1 MAVVRN
7 EKNDLIPIR
16 TTTGWRICIDYRR
29 MNDATRTDHYPLPFM
44 DQTLERLAGQSFY
57 CFLNGYSGY
66 NQIVVDPNVVITGAN
81 TSLVLRMLNAFK
93 HSSSNINTTSL
104 LSKLLSGLT
113 IFEKSLINRR

>member
-93 HSSSNINTTSL
+93 HSSSNINAVSL